1 MSVLYY
7 DCFAG
12 ISGDMH
18 LAALLDLGVDYDC
31 LLYTSRC
38 V

>member
-1 MSVLYY
+1 MR
-7 DCFAG
+7 D
-12 ISGDMH
+12 H
-18 LAALLDLGVDYDC
+18 LAALLDDFRSYGREVAVVRYKGC